1 MTIAAIPR
9 GRLGGGESPLDSG
22 LNPARASKHSM
33 CGWARR
39 LTASWAKSP
48 QPCSRRSRRP
58 FFQQRPTEGGGC
70 RRPGPLPALHL
81 GKPRLDLG
89 YGKARQSPARPA
101 GSLPAKGR
109 PTISLMRSTPGR
121 RGNWLSS
128 NIHIGPSARSCD
140 SLPNVR
146 SPPPSTQLTA
156 IGHIKGEHGQ
166 CCDRSGG
173 VSVEKCGLGGKDRDG
188 NRCEGLDGSKC
199 RSGGISVHGTHWQ
212 AE

>member
-1 MTIAAIPR
+1 
-9 GRLGGGESPLDSG
+9 
-22 LNPARASKHSM
+22 M
-33 CGWARR
+33 CGWASR

-81 GKPRLDLG
+81 GEPRLDLG
-89 YGKARQSPARPA
+89 YSKARQIPARPA

-109 PTISLMRSTPGR
+109 STISLMRSTPGR
-121 RGNWLSS
+121 RGNWPPS
-128 NIHIGPSARSCD
+128 NIHIGPSARSRD

-146 SPPPSTQLTA
+146 SAPPSTRLTA
-156 IGHIKGEHGQ
+156 IGRIKGSMGNAVTGG
-166 CCDRSGG
+166 GG
-173 VSVEKCGLGGKDRDG
+173 VSAEKCGLGGKDRDG

-199 RSGGISVHGTHWQ
+199 GSGGISVHGTH
-212 AE
+212 